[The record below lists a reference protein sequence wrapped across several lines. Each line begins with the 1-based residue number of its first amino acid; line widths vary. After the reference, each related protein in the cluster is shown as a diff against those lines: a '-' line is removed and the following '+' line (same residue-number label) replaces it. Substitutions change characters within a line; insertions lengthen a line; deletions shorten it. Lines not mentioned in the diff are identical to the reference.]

1 MGFDSPIHWLIVIF
15 VVALL
20 GGGSRVGNLMGEL
33 GKGIRVF
40 KQNLA
45 DVGSPGH
52 DQAVKTSGPLQSQI
66 PGGQSGGGS
75 TKTAPSNGEATGAS
89 EPVRD
94 NRP

>member
-20 GGGSRVGNLMGEL
+20 FGGSRVGNLMGEL

-40 KQNLA
+40 KQNLS
-45 DVGSPGH
+45 DVASPSP
-52 DQAVKTSGPLQSQI
+52 DQTAKTPGPLQTQI
-66 PGGQSGGGS
+66 PGGQSGGS
-75 TKTAPSNGEATGAS
+75 TNAVPSSGEATGAS

>member
-20 GGGSRVGNLMGEL
+20 FGGSRVGNLMGEL

-45 DVGSPGH
+45 DVGSPSS
-52 DQAVKTSGPLQSQI
+52 DQTAKTPGPLQSQI
-66 PGGQSGGGS
+66 PGGQSGGS
-75 TKTAPSNGEATGAS
+75 TKATSSNGEATGAS
-89 EPVRD
+89 EPVHD